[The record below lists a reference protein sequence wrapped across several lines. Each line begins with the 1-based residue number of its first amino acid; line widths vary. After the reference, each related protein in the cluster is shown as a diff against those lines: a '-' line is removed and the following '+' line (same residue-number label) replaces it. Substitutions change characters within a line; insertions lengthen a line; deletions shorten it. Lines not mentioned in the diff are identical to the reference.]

1 MGLWLKEE
9 KLVIEGPSH
18 FGMVF
23 LLPPSWFRSDPL
35 LKDHLL

>member
-35 LKDHLL
+35 LKAHLL